1 MVHQSLDFKK
11 HIQLILVDDGSSD
24 HSAAIIK
31 KWQKKYPNNIHYYYK
46 ENGGQASA
54 RNLRLQ
60 YVKADWVTFIDPDD
74 FVDVD
79 YFKNADETIAHDNNL
94 KMVVA
99 NLVFY
104 VEKNKFLKVRD
115 RHPLKYRFNKAVN
128 KVSIENLGNNIN
140 LSVRNHR
147 VIYTM
152 G

>member
-1 MVHQSLDFKK
+1 
-11 HIQLILVDDGSSD
+11 
-24 HSAAIIK
+24 
-31 KWQKKYPNNIHYYYK
+31 
-46 ENGGQASA
+46 
-54 RNLRLQ
+54 
-60 YVKADWVTFIDPDD
+60 
-74 FVDVD
+74 
-79 YFKNADETIAHDNNL
+79 
-94 KMVVA
+94 MVVA